1 MRTLH
6 WTACAAAAAALA
18 LGGCDTP
25 QPRNEQA
32 GAIIGA
38 VAGGLLG
45 AQVGGGSGRTAATI
59 AGTIVGAIVGS
70 NIGRTMDQ
78 ADRQRT
84 AQVLETG
91 RSGAPTHWRNPDSG
105 HEYTV
110 VPHPATQTP
119 QGPCRD
125 YTVDAVIGGRLEKV
139 HGTACRQAD
148 GTWRTS

>member
-1 MRTLH
+1 MRKELLAT
-6 WTACAAAAAALA
+6 CAAAAALL

-25 QPRNEQA
+25 QPRNEQS

-59 AGTIVGAIVGS
+59 AGTIVGALVGG
-70 NIGRTMDQ
+70 NIGRSMDQ

-84 AQVLETG
+84 ALALETS
-91 RSGAPTHWRNPDSG
+91 RTGAPTYWRNPDNG
-105 HEYTV
+105 NQYTV
-110 VPHPATQTP
+110 VPTQTVQTP
-119 QGPCRD
+119 KGPCRD
-125 YTVDAVIGGRLEKV
+125 YTVDAVMGGRVEKV
-139 HGTACRQAD
+139 HGTACRQPD